1 MIGKYYVLPVSRPL
15 AFASLVSRC
24 FTSPLQPPPWHH
36 VCQHPLLFLLP
47 FSLFSLYPVSPSF
60 FFFNILFLIFKALRY
75 RGALLPCWCD
85 AGLHHPFAWLSCG
98 PPWLQFH
105 VLLKRVCEAASFSSK
120 LFFKI
125 PQLPQRAGIHTC

>member
-1 MIGKYYVLPVSRPL
+1 MYSPCLGPWRLPL
-15 AFASLVSRC
+15 WSLVA
-24 FTSPLQPPPWHH
+24 L
-36 VCQHPLLFLLP
+36 HPHYSHLHGIMSVSTPFYS
-47 FSLFSLYPVSPSF
+47 FSLSAYFLCTQYHHLF

-85 AGLHHPFAWLSCG
+85 AGLHHPFAWLSCA